1 MPLSTYTWE
10 RWVKIFQVLEAEAQQ
25 TPMLS
30 PEGIMREKV
39 EGVKIEK
46 RVVPLI
52 KAAPE
57 EFLVDK

>member
-1 MPLSTYTWE
+1 M
-10 RWVKIFQVLEAEAQQ
+10 LEEEAQQ
-25 TPMLS
+25 TPMMS
-30 PEGIMREKV
+30 PEGITREKV

-52 KAAPE
+52 EAAPE